1 MARPDRSPEDAVRCL
16 LIQPR
21 FQASNFWNLTES
33 AATTGAKTVAPP
45 LGLLT
50 VAALLPQHWTFQL
63 VDLNVRDLRD
73 DEWNSADIICTG
85 GMIPQQTGILA
96 LIERANHDG
105 KYVVVGGLIPQASL
119 RFTKTLMPEFWV
131 RAKSL
136 FRSGWIHGVEDS
148 RAESLSETTSRM

>member
-1 MARPDRSPEDAVRCL
+1 
-16 LIQPR
+16 
-21 FQASNFWNLTES
+21 
-33 AATTGAKTVAPP
+33 

-105 KYVVVGGLIPQASL
+105 KYVVVGGPDPTSQPEIYENADARVLGEGEVTIPVWLDSWRGGQPCGIFERQQAGCDNITHTAL
-119 RFTKTLMPEFWV
+119 RPC
-131 RAKSL
+131 
-136 FRSGWIHGVEDS
+136 
-148 RAESLSETTSRM
+148 